1 MVRKNE
7 LDPAQGVYGIS
18 VAAGL
23 VGSAPQNLRLY
34 EARGLLSPARSDGGT
49 RLYSDNDLER
59 LRVISHL
66 LEGGLNLAGIQAV
79 LDLQETNNRLQ
90 LELDELRR
98 VAGPPTE
105 EEGNRSAPRSRL

>member
-1 MVRKNE
+1 LEKIPMVGENG
-7 LDPAQGVYGIS
+7 LDPARGVYGIS

-34 EARGLLSPARSDGGT
+34 EAKGLLTPARSVGGT
-49 RLYSDNDLER
+49 RLYSDNDVER
-59 LRVISHL
+59 LRVISRL

-90 LELDELRR
+90 RELDEVRR
-98 VAGPPTE
+98 ETGPTAE
-105 EEGNRSAPRSRL
+105 E

>member
-1 MVRKNE
+1 MVREN
-7 LDPAQGVYGIS
+7 LFDPSQGVYGIS

-34 EARGLLSPARSDGGT
+34 EAKGLLTPARSDGGT

-59 LRVISHL
+59 LRVISRL

-98 VAGPPTE
+98 EAGLPAE
-105 EEGNRSAPRSRL
+105 E